1 MNKNKI
7 FRLHSGQVGFTLVE
21 LLVVIAIIG
30 ILSTVAVVN
39 LNAAR
44 NKAKISAALSWLS
57 NINASATLCDASG
70 GLLTDPNDI
79 SGYVGGNEICSIAGI
94 GLWSDSLPQNY
105 NSLVY
110 QDLSREDSYWVLILF
125 SAAPFNNIGCIGDA
139 GCKIY

>member
-1 MNKNKI
+1 MNKNKA
-7 FRLHSGQVGFTLVE
+7 GFTLVE

-57 NINASATLCDASG
+57 NINALATICDASG

-79 SGYVGGNEICSIAGI
+79 AGYVGGNEICSIAGV
-94 GLWSDSLPQNY
+94 GLWPDSLPQNY
-105 NSLVY
+105 TSLVY
-110 QDLSREDSYWVLILF
+110 QDLYREDNSWIVLLF
-125 SAAPFNNIGCIGDA
+125 SAAPFNNIGCTGGV
-139 GCKIY
+139 GCRIY